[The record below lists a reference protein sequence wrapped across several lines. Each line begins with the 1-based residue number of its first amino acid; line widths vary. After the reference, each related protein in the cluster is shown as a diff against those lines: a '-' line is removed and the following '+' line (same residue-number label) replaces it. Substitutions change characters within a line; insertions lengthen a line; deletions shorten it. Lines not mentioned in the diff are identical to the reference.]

1 MEEINKERRKFLRI
15 TVELIV
21 RYKVL
26 TPAEQQLK
34 GKTKNISGGGICL
47 VAHEQYTPGTVMAM
61 EIKFP
66 HSINPVVVKGRV
78 VWSKESGLGPSPA
91 GRPRFDNGIEF
102 EEISDSD
109 RWQIIKQVNS
119 EQKKARD
126 KGWEIGMV
134 RDLAK

>member
-1 MEEINKERRKFLRI
+1 MEEIKKERRKFPRI

-21 RYKVL
+21 RYKIL
-26 TPAEQQLK
+26 SPAEQQFE
-34 GKTKNISGGGICL
+34 GTTKNISGGGVCL
-47 VAHEQYTPGTVMAM
+47 VAREQYTSGTVMAM

-66 HSINPVVVKGRV
+66 HSINPAVVKGRV

-109 RWQIIKQVNS
+109 RQQIIKQVNS
-119 EQKKARD
+119 EQKKTRD
-126 KGWEIGMV
+126 KGWDIGMV